1 MQILKTRGPLAG
13 FWAVG
18 LDRILAEV
26 VDSGEHWEGPG
37 YRVGPHLHRHWELG
51 YVAEGTTRIG
61 LMGEREVF
69 LKPGSI
75 WCFPPNLNHWVE
87 HGPEPKHHL
96 LWIGFDLRAIEHRH
110 PDWNASQALRRTP
123 NLDGQPHLEPH
134 FFRVI
139 REGITASTHQAA
151 GLRLAIDALVLEFV
165 RAVENSKPLPS
176 PAAIHPALSRAL
188 GILESRFREA
198 WTLSTLGEEVG
209 LSRGRLAALFSREA
223 GSSMHKFLTKVRV
236 RNAEALLARSD
247 LPVGDIALDCGFATI
262 QHFSRVFKEVRG
274 QTPIEFRRRS
284 LSSDPPGISAD
295 ARVK

>member
-26 VDSGEHWEGPG
+26 LDSGEHWEGPR

-61 LMGEREVF
+61 IMGEREVF
-69 LKPGSI
+69 LKPGSL

-87 HGPEPKHHL
+87 HGPEPKHHS
-96 LWIGFDLRAIEHRH
+96 LWVGFDLRAIEHRH
-110 PDWNASQALRRTP
+110 PHWNASHLLRQTFS
-123 NLDGQPHLEPH
+123 LDGQPQLEHH
-134 FFRVI
+134 FHRLI

-151 GLRLAIDALVLEFV
+151 GLRLAIDVLVLEFV
-165 RAVENSKPLPS
+165 RAAENLKPARS
-176 PAAIHPALSRAL
+176 PTAIHPAISRAL
-188 GILESRFREA
+188 GILESRFREE
-198 WTLSTLGEEVG
+198 WTLSKLGEEVG
-209 LSRGRLAALFSREA
+209 LSRGRLAGLFSREA

-262 QHFSRVFKEVRG
+262 QHFSRVFKELRG

-284 LSSDPPGISAD
+284 LSVNPPGNPAD
-295 ARVK
+295 ARGK